1 MSPPCP
7 RLLAF
12 MGAAAVGEGGNTSLF
27 EAPVSSGESPIVP
40 LN

>member
-7 RLLAF
+7 RLLASI
-12 MGAAAVGEGGNTSLF
+12 GAATVGEGDKTSLF
-27 EAPVSSGESPIVP
+27 EAPVSSGEPPIFP